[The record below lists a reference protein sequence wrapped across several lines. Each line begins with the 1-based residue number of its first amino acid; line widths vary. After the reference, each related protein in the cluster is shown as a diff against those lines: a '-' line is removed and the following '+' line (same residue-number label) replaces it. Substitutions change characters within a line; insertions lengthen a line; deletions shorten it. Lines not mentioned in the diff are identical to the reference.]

1 MLTMEQEFL
10 SNTLGG
16 YVWLVSWIIG
26 GFVFRN
32 ILAKITI
39 NFFTR
44 TFRKVLHGVESGEF
58 HRLMRKPL
66 RGLIF
71 IITLYI
77 SFQYVDFP
85 ESWNIASGEEFGL
98 RQFISLA
105 YGVFFG
111 AQITFLILRVV
122 DCIGLII
129 AGKYEIKEENE
140 EIAPVTQ
147 IIPFA
152 IDFVKFLIIIF
163 STFLILSVVFNI
175 NIGTLVAGLGIGGL
189 AVALAAKETFENL
202 LGSFIIYLDKPFEI
216 GDFIKVN
223 DTFFTVEKVGFRST
237 RLRTLEMTRMTM
249 PNKLLIESNIDNY
262 TLRSARRVDRRLPLS
277 RLTTFSQANKII
289 EEIKLAINDHPLTT
303 EDIYVNFHEI
313 SNYAL
318 EVRIQYYVNTKEWL
332 IYLGVVEEVNFKIL
346 QIIEENS
353 AEVAYPTTLINV
365 NKTIEREE
373 GK

>member
-1 MLTMEQEFL
+1 MEQEFFD
-10 SNTLGG
+10 NTLGG
-16 YVWLVSWIIG
+16 YVWLFSWIVG
-26 GFVFRN
+26 GLLLRN
-32 ILAKITI
+32 LIAKLII

-44 TFRKVLHGVESGEF
+44 TFKKILHGVEPEAF
-58 HRLMRKPL
+58 HKLLRKPL

-71 IITLYI
+71 IVAFYI

-85 ESWNIASGEEFGL
+85 DAWNISSGEGFGL
-98 RQFISLA
+98 RKFLSLS
-105 YGVFFG
+105 YSVLLGG
-111 AQITFLILRVV
+111 QLTFLIIRLV
-122 DCIGLII
+122 DCIGLVIT
-129 AGKYEIKEENE
+129 GKYELKEEGDE
-140 EIAPVTQ
+140 TAAVTQ
-147 IIPFA
+147 IFPFA
-152 IDFVKFLIIIF
+152 IDFIKFLIIIF
-163 STFLILSVVFNI
+163 STFLILSIVFNV

-277 RLTTFSQANKII
+277 RLISFSQTKKII
-289 EEIKLAINDHPLTT
+289 EEIKLAINNHPLTT
-303 EDIYVNFHEI
+303 EEVFVNFHEI

-318 EVRIQYYVNTKEWL
+318 EIRIQYYVNTKEWL
-332 IYLGVVEEVNFKIL
+332 IYLEVVEEVNFKIL
-346 QIIEENS
+346 QIIEENA
-353 AEVAYPTTLINV
+353 AEVAYPTTMINV
-365 NKTIEREE
+365 NKALGGEPEL
-373 GK
+373 